1 MLWMVLVF
9 QDDHIK
15 RISTQLY
22 KWEFSSK
29 TVNIPPQDVVKKSAQ
44 RL

>member
-15 RISTQLY
+15 CISTQLY
-22 KWEFSSK
+22 KGEFSSK
-29 TVNIPPQDVVKKSAQ
+29 TVNIPPQNVVKKSAEW
-44 RL
+44 L